1 MRVAQ
6 QFGTNGLEQT
16 LKWLPP
22 KVLLFGSPLPTPAQI
37 LQEMM
42 REIDYDS
49 SGTVSLSEWLR
60 GGATTVPLLV
70 LLGLEAVSAGRPRP
84 CFPNLLLNVVFGFP
98 CATCDNRLISLLFLI
113 LLIMTLE

>member
-1 MRVAQ
+1 MFLLKMRVAH
-6 QFGTNGLEQT
+6 QFGTNGLEQA

-22 KVLLFGSPLPTPAQI
+22 KALLFGSPLPPPPAQI

-70 LLGLEAVSAGRPRP
+70 LLGLEAVSAEDKGLVLPW
-84 CFPNLLLNVVFGFP
+84 FF
-98 CATCDNRLISLLFLI
+98 
-113 LLIMTLE
+113 

>member
-1 MRVAQ
+1 MRVAR
-6 QFGTNGLEQT
+6 QFGTNGLEPA
-16 LKWLPP
+16 LKCLPP
-22 KVLLFGSPLPTPAQI
+22 KALLFGSPLPPTQI

-70 LLGLEAVSAGRPRP
+70 LLGLEAVSAGDK
-84 CFPNLLLNVVFGFP
+84 G
-98 CATCDNRLISLLFLI
+98 LI
-113 LLIMTLE
+113 LLWFF

>member
-1 MRVAQ
+1 MDWNKHR
-6 QFGTNGLEQT
+6 NGSL
-16 LKWLPP
+16 LRLSFSDLP
-22 KVLLFGSPLPTPAQI
+22 FLPPAQI

-70 LLGLEAVSAGRPRP
+70 LLGLEAVSAGDK
-84 CFPNLLLNVVFGFP
+84 GFVLP
-98 CATCDNRLISLLFLI
+98 WFF
-113 LLIMTLE
+113 